1 VGGARRAGGSSK
13 SGRRASGCDRDLDA
27 TAASQE
33 EEEKEEDGIGQS
45 SAANLMFERE
55 PFEIADRRSWCFAR
69 RRSPRRG
76 AEKTE
81 RKTSIP
87 CRCSSVVNL
96 YKVNQGRS
104 CFYKAFRTVMCLL

>member
-1 VGGARRAGGSSK
+1 VERRVRVGGARRAGGSSK

-55 PFEIADRRSWCFAR
+55 PFEIAEELVLREATLA
-69 RRSPRRG
+69 
-76 AEKTE
+76 AEGS
-81 RKTSIP
+81 RKN
-87 CRCSSVVNL
+87 RKEDVYSV
-96 YKVNQGRS
+96 
-104 CFYKAFRTVMCLL
+104 